1 MALWGC
7 SFTFNGVP
15 CEDYDL
21 MMYNIDGVSSNTGG
35 FSPVSIVES
44 APATRWKPLF
54 FGTVIKEKL
63 TFSIVFGINEKRI
76 DRQLYL
82 TRYEIEEVASWLM
95 GHQQYMWLEIHQ
107 EDMEYI
113 HYRCLVTGLE
123 LLEFGN
129 IPTAFKATFTCD
141 SPYAYMYPSVYEYSV
156 NGRLDV
162 KLYNESSINGYYKP
176 KIEIDL
182 NTGSM
187 FSIINY
193 TDDPSIMLFSNLP
206 SSVSKIIID
215 NENGILSSNDPNVNL
230 YQYFNFRFLRLVK
243 GLNHLRLFAE
253 NKVAIMY
260 LEAKNF
266 KECFAKTLRGEWDVG
281 PTRRK

>member
-1 MALWGC
+1 MAFWGC

-129 IPTAFKATFTCD
+129 IPTAFKA
-141 SPYAYMYPSVYEYSV
+141 
-156 NGRLDV
+156 
-162 KLYNESSINGYYKP
+162 
-176 KIEIDL
+176 
-182 NTGSM
+182 
-187 FSIINY
+187 
-193 TDDPSIMLFSNLP
+193 SN
-206 SSVSKIIID
+206 KAT
-215 NENGILSSNDPNVNL
+215 
-230 YQYFNFRFLRLVK
+230 LVC
-243 GLNHLRLFAE
+243 
-253 NKVAIMY
+253 V
-260 LEAKNF
+260 
-266 KECFAKTLRGEWDVG
+266 
-281 PTRRK
+281 